1 MFFSYYFCSMKRTG
15 IFVFAICCVVLCIM
29 AATHRQ
35 NDDGMAALREWR
47 AGSTVTASDVQA
59 FGLEKCFAAEEIPDN
74 VWKRMQ
80 GKTYMPN
87 PHISRNDLRHIR
99 VLHWDTDKKIHIG
112 EMVCNKRIAK
122 DLVDIFRQ
130 LYNAHYPIQRMV
142 LPDEYDA
149 DDERQMRA
157 NNTSCFCYRKVAGS
171 QSLSKH
177 ALGLA
182 VDLNSLYNPYVKR
195 YKNGSMFIQPS
206 TAAAYCD
213 RKANIPYK
221 IDHNDLA
228 YKLFKQ
234 HGFIWGGDW
243 KSAKDYQH
251 FEYRK

>member
-1 MFFSYYFCSMKRTG
+1 MQYICSMKRTG
-15 IFVFAICCVVLCIM
+15 ILVIAICCVVLCIM
-29 AATHRQ
+29 AATYLQH
-35 NDDGMAALREWR
+35 DDGLAALREWR

-59 FGLEKCFAAEEIPDN
+59 FGIEKCFMAEEIPDK
-74 VWKRMQ
+74 VWQRMQ
-80 GKTYMPN
+80 GKSFTAN
-87 PHISRNDLRHIR
+87 PHIGRKDLRHIR

-130 LYNAHYPIQRMV
+130 LYDAHYPIQRMV

-171 QSLSKH
+171 KSLSKH

-182 VDLNSLYNPYVKR
+182 VDLNTLYNPCVKKR
-195 YKNGSMFIQPS
+195 KDGTLSVQPA
-206 TAAAYCD
+206 TAGNYCD
-213 RKANIPYK
+213 RNGNFPYK
-221 IDHNDLA
+221 IDRNDLA
-228 YKLFKQ
+228 YKLFVK
-234 HGFIWGGDW
+234 HGFTWGGAW
-243 KSAKDYQH
+243 KSSKDYQH